1 MDLFSTTITQ
11 QKVLIAYIS
20 GDKTIPFMGCM
31 AQMYIFLSIAC
42 DEFLILTAMSYDRYV
57 AICNPLHY
65 PMVMNRRVC
74 LLLATVCWMLGFL
87 DASPHLWLLSNFSC
101 YRSNEINHYFCDI
114 VPLMKL
120 TCNDTSILEVYTVIA
135 GFTMVGLIPSLLT
148 VTSYGFI
155 INTVLRI
162 RTNAG
167 RRKAFYTCYSHLTVV
182 ILLYTSLFS
191 QYTKPTS
198 EDNSNTKKLLSL
210 FNTAAVPV
218 LNPLIYS
225 LKNKDVKWKN
235 HLIDEKQRRARLRFT
250 KDYEDWTVEDWSKV
264 IVSDK
269 SNFQAFGHLMVKQRP
284 GET

>member
-11 QKVLIAYIS
+11 QKVLIAYIL
-20 GDKTIPFMGCM
+20 GDNTIPFMGCM
-31 AQMYIFLSIAC
+31 AQMYIFLTITC

-87 DASPHLWLLSNFSC
+87 DASPYLWLLSNFSC

-135 GFTMVGLIPSLLT
+135 GFTVIGLIPSLLT

-225 LKNKDVKWKN
+225 LKNKDVKSAV
-235 HLIDEKQRRARLRFT
+235 RRRLQCF
-250 KDYEDWTVEDWSKV
+250 KA
-264 IVSDK
+264 I
-269 SNFQAFGHLMVKQRP
+269 F
-284 GET
+284 